1 MKKVLAMIIDDVFL
15 VTGRGTI
22 VTGQL
27 LCDEVSIND
36 SIIID
41 PEFLPEFQSE
51 ISKIEAFRKFLKTA
65 SKGDY
70 IGIQL
75 KEVQKKQVKKG
86 IKIYKLINDNI

>member
-51 ISKIEAFRKFLKTA
+51 ISKIDAFRKSLKTA

-75 KEVQKKQVKKG
+75 KEVKKKQVKKG